1 MGWEQRGKGVYLYK
15 KVRDGDRVRSVYVSG
30 EAFFQAM
37 DQVLEE
43 DRKAKKERARL
54 EEQKEREEIEATER
68 SIREIDRQI
77 REELSA
83 ALTASGYHHHKG
95 QWRKRRG
102 KR

>member
-30 EAFFQAM
+30 GTFFQEM
-37 DQVLEE
+37 DEVLNRERE
-43 DRKAKKERARL
+43 AKNERARL
-54 EEQKEREEIEATER
+54 EEQKEQEEIEATER
-68 SIREIDRQI
+68 NIREIDQQI

-83 ALTASGYHHHKG
+83 VLTASGYHHHKG

-102 KR
+102 K